1 MDVATVLNIVLGGA
15 ALAGLA
21 VGGRAQAWKSAAQGE
36 AANAAMFKGR
46 AEAQELLAKERAAT
60 LEEER
65 TRLARATARINE
77 LKTRPDL
84 GETLQILQ
92 TTLTTV
98 QERDQARM
106 DQAVGTVLAKVGRE
120 HMALLEQAKK
130 HGGVLEQIR
139 DALQRQNGMG
149 GETS

>member
-1 MDVATVLNIVLGGA
+1 MDVSTAIYIALGGA
-15 ALAGLA
+15 ALVGGAL
-21 VGGRAQAWKSAAQGE
+21 GGRAQVWKNAAQGE

-46 AEAQELLAKERAAT
+46 AEAQEILAKERAAT

-65 TRLARATARINE
+65 TRLAQATARINE
-77 LKTRPDL
+77 LKSRPDL
-84 GETLQILQ
+84 GETLQILR

-120 HMALLEQAKK
+120 HLALLDEAKK

-139 DALQRQNGMG
+139 DSLENRNGK
-149 GETS
+149 EEVK